1 MWTRMFSSLSLQ
13 SKSFHF
19 VRLHPLDA
27 SFARCASASWKRAST
42 TPTCS
47 RAATNTFRFE
57 PFSEAS
63 SVHSCLVMFNW
74 PSVPDSVKKD
84 FFCHFLLSNYFLLT
98 LVKQNVFSTLWNNI
112 KIWYLNILL
121 VSIIFNLV
129 YIYGKLL
136 IRVIRWKPDITTNHG
151 FSTEKNKLS
160 KKFFLI
166 FFKNLIFAVLA
177 ASTLLY
183 LATLSKI
190 KRNQQP
196 YIIWVIV

>member
-1 MWTRMFSSLSLQ
+1 MNTHVFLSFFAIEKLPFRSSASLGRIFRPLRKCKLKESFDHANMLPSSHEHIQIWALFGSFFSSLLFGHVQLAIS
-13 SKSFHF
+13 S
-19 VRLHPLDA
+19 RLI
-27 SFARCASASWKRAST
+27 
-42 TPTCS
+42 
-47 RAATNTFRFE
+47 
-57 PFSEAS
+57 
-63 SVHSCLVMFNW
+63 
-74 PSVPDSVKKD
+74 KKD

-183 LATLSKI
+183 LATLSKK

-196 YIIWVIV
+196 FIILVIV